1 MFSIA
6 LMRSVTIRRFGSSEL
21 SREEM
26 PAWKRR
32 FFLQVM
38 LSAVSISVG
47 ALLFLNNV
55 DLTHQAVIICILAM
69 FAAAGL
75 STLAGHFQ
83 GYVAFALI
91 LLLPQMMFFLQTRR
105 PDELVLA
112 LLIGIFLAVLA
123 DSAGRGT
130 YGSLSLRWLREQK
143 SGGAFGRGFEM
154 GELSHRSEECFRR

>member
-1 MFSIA
+1 MQPSGEQETNRPLVEEALTRLLYRQAMVGVLGTVMVPGLISWVVRDTVPWVYLGFWLTLMFSIA

-55 DLTHQAVIICILAM
+55 EML
-69 FAAAGL
+69 
-75 STLAGHFQ
+75 
-83 GYVAFALI
+83 
-91 LLLPQMMFFLQTRR
+91 FL
-105 PDELVLA
+105 
-112 LLIGIFLAVLA
+112 
-123 DSAGRGT
+123 
-130 YGSLSLRWLREQK
+130 
-143 SGGAFGRGFEM
+143 
-154 GELSHRSEECFRR
+154 